1 MIKILKMKN
10 TWHSE
15 NPLQIHGGFLKI
27 HHLLLSQGWK
37 IVLIEL
43 LAIFYFF
50 SMVGSE
56 KQIERCLKRVLRVK
70 TRLFF
75 YGNQISAF
83 QPTRNEHPFIHTL
96 WVIRQ

>member
-37 IVLIEL
+37 NVLIESL
-43 LAIFYFF
+43 TIFSFL
-50 SMVGSE
+50 SLVGSE
-56 KQIERCLKRVLRVK
+56 KQNFSRDV
-70 TRLFF
+70 
-75 YGNQISAF
+75 
-83 QPTRNEHPFIHTL
+83 
-96 WVIRQ
+96 